1 MAEPTNGHYFD
12 ADPAARSAPREV
24 DLALPDLTLRLATDR
39 GVFAGDAVDPGTKL
53 LLLEAPAPDA
63 TQHTVLDLG
72 CGYGA
77 IAVTVARR
85 APHATVWA
93 IDVNERARALCV
105 ENAGRALV
113 GDRVR
118 VCAPDDVPGDT
129 VFDVIYSNPPIRVGK
144 EPLHEMLVY
153 WLGRLSP
160 DGTAFLVVQK
170 HLGADS
176 LARWLSG
183 EGWTVTRRVSRRAY
197 RVLEVHR

>member
-1 MAEPTNGHYFD
+1 MAEPSGHYFD
-12 ADPAARSAPREV
+12 ADPAARTAPREV

-39 GVFAGDAVDPGTKL
+39 GVFAGAAVDPGTKL
-53 LLLEAPAPDA
+53 LLLEAPPPSPA
-63 TQHTVLDLG
+63 QHTALDLG

-93 IDVNERARALCV
+93 IDVNERARALCR
-105 ENAGRALV
+105 ENADRAHV
-113 GDRVR
+113 ADRVH
-118 VCAPDDVPGDT
+118 VCGPDDVPAGT

-144 EPLHEMLVY
+144 TPLHDLLTL
-153 WLGRLSP
+153 WLGRLSA
-160 DGTAFLVVQK
+160 GGVAFLVVQK

-176 LARWLSG
+176 LAQWLSDQ
-183 EGWTVTRRVSRRAY
+183 GWSVTRRVSRRAY

>member
-85 APHATVWA
+85 EPHATV
-93 IDVNERARALCV
+93 
-105 ENAGRALV
+105 
-113 GDRVR
+113 
-118 VCAPDDVPGDT
+118 
-129 VFDVIYSNPPIRVGK
+129 
-144 EPLHEMLVY
+144 
-153 WLGRLSP
+153 
-160 DGTAFLVVQK
+160 
-170 HLGADS
+170 
-176 LARWLSG
+176 
-183 EGWTVTRRVSRRAY
+183 
-197 RVLEVHR
+197 